1 MMIVVMMMVM
11 IKSRRRKTHSALQ
24 QQQQQ
29 NCSNE
34 TLQMMTNSTHK
45 TTREGER
52 ENEHPFLGKVVQAK
66 LGKQNTAI
74 QKIHV
79 LGLLACWPTISLLCT
94 SLHCTPIPCAK
105 TSTLPLQIFA
115 NTQRETRRRRKP

>member
-1 MMIVVMMMVM
+1 
-11 IKSRRRKTHSALQ
+11 LQ
-24 QQQQQ
+24 QQNSPNDDKFNTQ
-29 NCSNE
+29 NNE
-34 TLQMMTNSTHK
+34 
-45 TTREGER
+45 RERER
-52 ENEHPFLGKVVQAK
+52 ENEYPFLGKVVQAK

-74 QKIHV
+74 QKKHV

-105 TSTLPLQIFA
+105 TSTLPVQIFA

>member
-11 IKSRRRKTHSALQ
+11 IKSRRRKAHSALQ
-24 QQQQQ
+24 QQQQD
-29 NCSNE
+29 CSNE
-34 TLQMMTNSTHK
+34 TLQMMTNSIHK
-45 TTREGER
+45 TTRERER
-52 ENEHPFLGKVVQAK
+52 TFLGKVVQAK

-74 QKIHV
+74 QKKHV

-94 SLHCTPIPCAK
+94 SLHCTPIPSAK

-115 NTQRETRRRRKP
+115 HTQRETCRRRKT